1 MFIAQAFKRD
11 NEFWKYIVGFIIV
24 IVSMFIGQIP
34 IGIAFVIKQIT
45 TGKPVPTDE
54 SQIYTY
60 LGNLNLTLF
69 LLLLSFAVMLLAL
82 VIVVKT
88 MHNQKFKEVV
98 TSRPKVDW
106 WRIWFSFIIWGIFSA
121 GSIFLIYYLEPGTY
135 ILQFNPEQF
144 IILAIIATIMIP
156 IQTTAEELLFR
167 GYLMQG
173 IGLAAKNRWVPL
185 LVTSIVFGALHLMN
199 PEVGKM
205 GYIVSLYYIGTGL
218 FLGIMTLMDEG
229 TELALGFHAA
239 NNLTAA
245 LLVTADWTAFQTHS
259 VFKDISEPSAGFDIL
274 FPLFVIYPI
283 LLLIFSK
290 KYGWT
295 SWKEKLTG
303 KVVPPT
309 PYNYNQTPENY
320 EP

>member
-1 MFIAQAFKRD
+1 
-11 NEFWKYIVGFIIV
+11 
-24 IVSMFIGQIP
+24 
-34 IGIAFVIKQIT
+34 
-45 TGKPVPTDE
+45 
-54 SQIYTY
+54 
-60 LGNLNLTLF
+60 
-69 LLLLSFAVMLLAL
+69 
-82 VIVVKT
+82 
-88 MHNQKFKEVV
+88 
-98 TSRPKVDW
+98 
-106 WRIWFSFIIWGIFSA
+106 
-121 GSIFLIYYLEPGTY
+121 
-135 ILQFNPEQF
+135 
-144 IILAIIATIMIP
+144 MIP
-156 IQTTAEELLFR
+156 LQTTAEELLFR

-185 LVTSIVFGALHLMN
+185 LATSVIFGAMHLLN

-205 GYIVSLYYIGTGL
+205 GYIVSLYYVGTGL
-218 FLGIMTLMDEG
+218 FLGILTLMDEG

-274 FPLFVIYPI
+274 FPLLVIYPI

-303 KVVPPT
+303 KVIT
-309 PYNYNQTPENY
+309 PDQYKTQTPENY

>member
-1 MFIAQAFKRD
+1 MFIAQAFKSK
-11 NEFWKYIVGFIIV
+11 NEYWKYSVGFIIV
-24 IVSMFIGQIP
+24 ILSMFVGQIP
-34 IGIAFVIKQIT
+34 LGIAFAIKKMT
-45 TGKPVPTDE
+45 TGKPMPANE
-54 SQIYTY
+54 SQMYTY
-60 LGNLNLTLF
+60 LENMNLTLF
-69 LLLLSFAVMLLAL
+69 LILLSFAVMLLAL

-88 MHNQKFKEVV
+88 LHKQRFKEVV
-98 TSRPKVDW
+98 TARQKVDW
-106 WRIWFSFIIWGIFSA
+106 KRIWFSFIIWAIFSA
-121 GSIFLIYYLEPGTY
+121 GSVFLIYYLEPGTY
-135 ILQFNPEQF
+135 ILQFNLQQF
-144 IILAIIATIMIP
+144 IILVIIAAVMIP
-156 IQTTAEELLFR
+156 LQTTAEELLFR

-185 LVTSIVFGALHLMN
+185 LATSVIFGAMHLLN

-205 GYIVSLYYIGTGL
+205 GYIVSLYYVGTGL
-218 FLGIMTLMDEG
+218 FLGILTLMDEG

-274 FPLFVIYPI
+274 FPLLVIYPI

-303 KVVPPT
+303 KVIT
-309 PYNYNQTPENY
+309 PDQYKTQTPENY